1 MKIGLW
7 LLSSQSSHALAVHTF
22 VSQLAS
28 NLKSSGLMSGL
39 ELLLAS
45 EYLLQ
50 MQRVERLEKA

>member
-1 MKIGLW
+1 M
-7 LLSSQSSHALAVHTF
+7 
-22 VSQLAS
+22 
-28 NLKSSGLMSGL
+28 NGL